1 MSIDRSVHHLRLAWR
16 SLTRAKAFSGAAVL
30 TLALG
35 IAGTAAIFAL
45 VEGVLLR
52 PLPMRDADRLVVAWK
67 ELRSSGFTHYPFG
80 GLEIQAVGEA
90 SHTIEA
96 VAGVNRNGVGRWVM
110 VEDGSSSYVRG
121 VLVTGGLFDVLGVAP
136 ILGRTFTPAHDA
148 RGAENLIVI
157 SHGLWQRRYGGSID
171 VVGRRVSIEGQAFVI
186 AGVMPPELD
195 YPTGVEVW
203 RTTASVST
211 DGPFD
216 DAAMRELDL
225 VARLRPGV
233 TVAQAAGELD
243 ILAPQVALAVPGRPV
258 GLVTIVQPL
267 EEAIFGDIRTPM
279 LLIFAAVCVVLL
291 IACANVANLLLMR
304 GEGRRAELAIRAA
317 LGAGRGRIAMEVLA
331 ESTLLALAGGA
342 AGLLITWWTLQGLVA
357 IVPDN
362 LPRIESVR
370 VNGVVVAF
378 TMTVALVTSILAG
391 LVPALASSRADLM
404 AQLRHGGRGV
414 SGAADRNGR
423 RAFVIVQ
430 MALAVTVIAAAGVL
444 TRSLIRLQAVDPG
457 FDESR
462 LVLVE
467 LAVPSETHVDRVRY
481 GQFLDATIATLQ
493 GAPAIVG
500 VTPVNMPPFSGE
512 DGWDV
517 PRFTAEG
524 QSADSAAINP
534 ALNLE
539 SIFPNYFATV
549 DVPVVR
555 GRAFTDADRRG
566 TLAVAI
572 VSEDV
577 AAATWPGDDPLGKRL
592 KMGGIEARDSWY
604 VVVGV
609 AATTRYRE
617 LAALRPTI
625 YLPAAQFQMTARLL
639 AIRTT
644 APVGQ
649 VAALARERIS
659 AINPTVQ
666 VMSVSSFDEILGQHV
681 ARPRFNAFVVGAFGV
696 VALILAA
703 VGLYAVTAAYVR
715 QRDREVRVRIAL
727 GATAH
732 HVRRL
737 ILGESLVLA
746 ALGAIVGLAGAVGA
760 TRLVRG
766 LLFEIDPLDPVTL
779 IGTTLLLMTSA
790 LLACY
795 LPVRRATRLD
805 AVAVLRAD

>member
-1 MSIDRSVHHLRLAWR
+1 MSVDRFVHHVRLAWR
-16 SLTRAKAFSGAAVL
+16 SLTRAKAFSCAAVL

-90 SHTIEA
+90 SHTLDA
-96 VAGVNRNGVGRWVM
+96 VAGINRNGVGQWVV
-110 VEDGSSSYVRG
+110 VEDGTSSYVRG
-121 VLVTGGLFDVLGVAP
+121 ALVTGGLFDVLGVAP
-136 ILGRTFTPAHDA
+136 ILGRTFTREHDA
-148 RGAENLIVI
+148 RGVENLLVI
-157 SHGLWQRRYGGSID
+157 SYGLWQRRYGGSSS
-171 VVGRRVSIEGQAFVI
+171 VVGRRMDIDGQAFVI

-243 ILAPQVALAVPGRPV
+243 ILAPQVAIAVPGRPA
-258 GLVTIVQPL
+258 GLVTIVRPL
-267 EEAIFGDIRTPM
+267 EEAILGDIRTPM
-279 LLIFAAVCVVLL
+279 LLIFAAVGVVLL

-304 GEGRRAELAIRAA
+304 GEGRRAELAVRAA

-331 ESTLLALAGGA
+331 ESMLLALAGGA
-342 AGLLITWWTLQGLVA
+342 VGLVLAGWSLQGLVA
-357 IVPDN
+357 VVPDS

-370 VNGVVVAF
+370 INGVVIAF
-378 TMTVALVTSILAG
+378 TMTIALVTAVLAG
-391 LVPALASSRADLM
+391 LGPALASSRADLM
-404 AQLRHGGRGV
+404 AQLRNGGRGV

-444 TRSLIRLQAVDPG
+444 TRSLMRLQAVDPG
-457 FDESR
+457 FDEGR

-467 LAVPSETHVDRVRY
+467 LSVQRETYPDRVRY
-481 GQFLDATIATLQ
+481 GQLLDAIVTVLQ
-493 GAPAIVG
+493 GSPAIVG

-524 QSADSAAINP
+524 QDADRASRNP

-539 SIFPNYFATV
+539 SIHANYFATV
-549 DVPVVR
+549 DVPILR
-555 GRAFTDADRRG
+555 GRAFTDADRTG
-566 TLAVAI
+566 TLPVAI
-572 VSEDV
+572 VSADV
-577 AAATWPGDDPLGKRL
+577 AAVTWPDEDPIGKRL
-592 KMGGIEARDSWY
+592 KMGDIDARDSWY

-609 AATTRYRE
+609 AASTRYRE
-617 LAALRPTI
+617 LAALRPTL

-639 AIRTT
+639 AVRTT
-644 APVGQ
+644 APVAQ
-649 VAALARERIS
+649 VASLARERVT
-659 AINPTVQ
+659 AIDPTVQ
-666 VMSVSSFDEILGQHV
+666 VMRVASFDEILGQHV

-696 VALILAA
+696 VALVLAA

-715 QRDREVRVRIAL
+715 QRDREVRIRIAL
-727 GATAH
+727 GATAP

-737 ILGESLVLA
+737 ILGESLALA
-746 ALGAIVGLAGAVGA
+746 ALGAIVGLAGAIGA
-760 TRLVRG
+760 TQLLRG
-766 LLFEIDPLDPVTL
+766 LLFEINPLDPVTL
-779 IGTTLLLMTSA
+779 VGTTLLLMTSA
-790 LLACY
+790 ALACY